1 MRLRAIRNLAKL
13 EMTRAMTTRVLDAA
27 AGGKNNFSADRDLV
41 RRYDQAASVTTTA
54 ARAVLQFL
62 VRVVR
67 HLAAEGVDQFVVVG
81 SGVPSGLPPGGR
93 LHDVA
98 AGCHGGSGG
107 VPARVVYVEND
118 PMVLAGA
125 RATIEPGTDL
135 VRVVEGD
142 VREIDAILDD
152 RVVRAFLDWDR
163 PVAVLLLSVHSLADD
178 EYVHYVIERVRRA
191 ASEGS
196 YLSLLQTTFDGVPG
210 ELLPA
215 VRDLLAMTLPGHA
228 IRGRQEVAAL
238 LDGLVLVDP
247 GLVWVPEWRPD
258 DHGAACSGRPSS
270 SGTYGA
276 VARVP

>member
-1 MRLRAIRNLAKL
+1 MAKL
-13 EMTRAMTTRVLDAA
+13 EMTRATTTRVLDAA

-67 HLAAEGVDQFVVVG
+67 HLAAEGVDQFIIVG
-81 SGVPSGLPPGGR
+81 SGVPSGLPAGR
-93 LHDVA
+93 QLHDVA
-98 AGCHGGSGG
+98 MGGPGG
-107 VPARVVYVEND
+107 APARVVYVEND
-118 PMVLAGA
+118 PMVLALA
-125 RATIEPGTDL
+125 RATIEPITDL

-152 RVVRAFLDWDR
+152 GVVRRFLDWDR
-163 PVAVLLLSVHSLADD
+163 PLAVLLLSTHSLADD
-178 EYVHYVIERVRRA
+178 AYVHYVLERVRRA
-191 ASEGS
+191 APDGS

-215 VRDLLAMTLPGHA
+215 IRDLLAMTLPGHA

-258 DHGAACSGRPSS
+258 GSGTACSDRPSS

>member
-1 MRLRAIRNLAKL
+1 
-13 EMTRAMTTRVLDAA
+13 MTRAMTTRVLDAA

-67 HLAAEGVDQFVVVG
+67 HLAAEGVDQFVIVG
-81 SGVPSGLPPGGR
+81 SGVPSGLPAGGR

-98 AGCHGGSGG
+98 SGGPGG

-142 VREIDAILDD
+142 VREIDAFLDD

-163 PVAVLLLSVHSLADD
+163 PVAVLLVSTHSLADD
-178 EYVHYVIERVRRA
+178 EYVHYVIKRVRRA
-191 ASEGS
+191 ASDGS